1 MRVSLD
7 VAGRLEYMDGSERLP
22 QDDEG
27 NEAVRQVV
35 QFAAL
40 RDVAGNPTAL
50 AAKLLQELPG
60 QMLDWFGKILHCR
73 LVSSIA
79 MSISIYASS
88 VCLVLTK
95 MGC

>member
-1 MRVSLD
+1 MRVCLG
-7 VAGRLEYMDGSERLP
+7 VAGRLEYMGGNERLP

-60 QMLDWFGKILHCR
+60 QMLDWFG
-73 LVSSIA
+73 
-79 MSISIYASS
+79 AS
-88 VCLVLTK
+88 VPLI
-95 MGC
+95 

>member
-1 MRVSLD
+1 
-7 VAGRLEYMDGSERLP
+7 MDGHERLP

-60 QMLDWFGKILHCR
+60 QMLDWFGT
-73 LVSSIA
+73 S
-79 MSISIYASS
+79 
-88 VCLVLTK
+88 
-95 MGC
+95 

>member
-60 QMLDWFGKILHCR
+60 QMLDWFGKILHCKP
-73 LVSSIA
+73 VSIVYFVNFFRSLSIR
-79 MSISIYASS
+79 S
-88 VCLVLTK
+88 VLTN
-95 MGC
+95 

>member
-1 MRVSLD
+1 
-7 VAGRLEYMDGSERLP
+7 MDGHERLP
-22 QDDEG
+22 PDDAG

-60 QMLDWFGKILHCR
+60 QMLDWFG
-73 LVSSIA
+73 
-79 MSISIYASS
+79 
-88 VCLVLTK
+88 T
-95 MGC
+95 

>member
-1 MRVSLD
+1 
-7 VAGRLEYMDGSERLP
+7 MDGHERLP

-60 QMLDWFGKILHCR
+60 QMLDWFGTRQSCNW
-73 LVSSIA
+73 SSA
-79 MSISIYASS
+79 
-88 VCLVLTK
+88 VLLWCQPAVLALQSALFIIVLIDTYC
-95 MGC
+95 GS